1 MIHRFLLTLL
11 LAISSLHA
19 KREVQPLTQDWKFIR
34 QDVDLYADTKKW
46 ETVTT
51 PHTWNAMDGQAGPG
65 EISLTTLKVLPFDPS
80 PEAPFIPRS
89 INPTCTKETGP
100 P

>member
-34 QDVDLYADTKKW
+34 QDVDL
-46 ETVTT
+46 
-51 PHTWNAMDGQAGPG
+51 
-65 EISLTTLKVLPFDPS
+65 
-80 PEAPFIPRS
+80 
-89 INPTCTKETGP
+89 
-100 P
+100 